1 MLERPAGVQGIV
13 FGGYPSHR
21 TMGTVTPLL
30 ERSSEMIG
38 GLLRELAEE
47 ARSTRFEVAPNPC
60 VGAAVVA
67 GSQVIG
73 RGHHRVWGGPHAEV
87 EAIAAAHRSGVPMS
101 EWDLIVVTLE
111 PCSSRGK
118 TGPCV
123 EAILATGVRQVVV
136 GAIDPDLRHGGR
148 GIAALREA
156 GIEVEFFAC
165 RPEAPGSWALE
176 AVSPHFVRWTSHER
190 LRRPRPWVVAKWAQT
205 KSGQLSPPVDVGEG
219 RWISGPASQAEV
231 QILRGR
237 VDAIVT
243 GIGTVRADDPRLSV
257 RAPGDTSKPPLRVVL
272 DSYLTTDPE
281 ARMLRP
287 LESVDA
293 AAGREAAGPVL
304 IYCLPGPDAGR
315 HRALT
320 AAGAEVVTLPHDDD
334 GHLALWAVADDLWER
349 GCRRILLEA
358 GPTLIQAHEDAG
370 LIDQYR
376 IYSGDV
382 VGGRG
387 VSLGPLIG
395 ELVGGYR
402 GRIDQGQRLDRESGS
417 DVVLELFR

>member
-1 MLERPAGVQGIV
+1 MGI
-13 FGGYPSHR
+13 
-21 TMGTVTPLL
+21 VTPLQ
-30 ERSSEMIG
+30 ERPSELIG

-47 ARSTRFEVAPNPC
+47 ARRTRFEVAPNPC

-67 GSQVIG
+67 GSEVIG

-87 EAIAAAHRSGVPMS
+87 EAIEAARKSGVPES

-123 EAILATGVRQVVV
+123 EAILATGVRHVVV

-148 GIAALREA
+148 GIEALRDA

-165 RPEAPGSWALE
+165 RPEARGSWALE

-205 KSGQLSPPVDVGEG
+205 KSGQLSPPEDVGDG

-231 QILRGR
+231 QVLRGR

-243 GIGTVRADDPRLSV
+243 GIGTVKTDDPRLSV
-257 RAPGDTSKPPLRVVL
+257 RAPGDASAPPLRVVL
-272 DSYLTTDPE
+272 DSYLITDPR
-281 ARMLRP
+281 ARLLRP
-287 LESVDA
+287 LNSVDA
-293 AAGREAAGPVL
+293 VVGREAAGPVL

-334 GHLALWAVADDLWER
+334 GRLSLWSVADDLWER
-349 GCRRILLEA
+349 GCRRTLLEA
-358 GPTLIQAHEDAG
+358 GPTLIQSYEDAG

-387 VSLGPLIG
+387 ASLAPLIG

-402 GRIDQGQRLDRESGS
+402 GRTDKGQRLDRESGS